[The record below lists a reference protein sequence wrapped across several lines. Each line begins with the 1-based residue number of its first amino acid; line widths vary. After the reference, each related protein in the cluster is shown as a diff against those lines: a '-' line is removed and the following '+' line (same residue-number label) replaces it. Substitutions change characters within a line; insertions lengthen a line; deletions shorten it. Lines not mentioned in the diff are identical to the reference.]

1 MAAQLALQRPLISR
15 TGCRIMGSGAHG
27 NTNSRTVGQ
36 YLAAR
41 LKEVGVGKFF
51 AVPGDF
57 NMGLLVRSRRFRR
70 CLMTYATRRSC
81 PLSG

>member
-1 MAAQLALQRPLISR
+1 VRQQPRQQPYRRDASVSLAYDPA
-15 TGCRIMGSGAHG
+15 IMGSGAHG

-57 NMGLLVRSRRFRR
+57 NMGLLVRN
-70 CLMTYATRRSC
+70 
-81 PLSG
+81 

>member
-1 MAAQLALQRPLISR
+1 
-15 TGCRIMGSGAHG
+15 MGSGAHG
-27 NTNSRTVGQ
+27 QPKSRTVGQ

-57 NMGLLVRSRRFRR
+57 NMGLLVGVIVASVWQGMMYRTADCS
-70 CLMTYATRRSC
+70 
-81 PLSG
+81 